1 MENIQ
6 AVESEFIKE
15 DEREYREYAKFNRG
29 YEVIKRVFDFISSF
43 MVSLILIIPCLL
55 IALLIFIVDPGNP
68 FFIQERVGKDNKP
81 LKIVKF
87 RSMKKNADDL
97 KHMLTP
103 EEYERYLKE
112 FKLDNDPRLLPH
124 NIGKYIRKLSVD
136 EIPQIIF
143 NICLKGDMSVVGPRP
158 ILRKEME
165 LNYTPEQQE
174 ALTGVKPGLT
184 GYWQAYGRNNVGYS
198 DGERQRMELYYVQNR
213 SIGLDI
219 KIIFRTV
226 KAVLSQDGVK

>member
-15 DEREYREYAKFNRG
+15 DGREDREYAKSNRG
-29 YEVIKRVFDFISSF
+29 YEVIKRIFDFVSSF
-43 MVSLILIIPCLL
+43 VVSLILIIPCLL

-165 LNYTPEQQE
+165 LNYTPEQQD

-184 GYWQAYGRNNVGYS
+184 GYWQAYGRNNVGYC

-213 SIGLDI
+213 SIGLDL

>member
-6 AVESEFIKE
+6 AVESEVIE
-15 DEREYREYAKFNRG
+15 DASENQEYAKSNLG
-29 YEVIKRVFDFISSF
+29 YEAVKRVFDFVSSF

-97 KHMLTP
+97 KHMLTH

-165 LNYTPEQQE
+165 LNYTPGQQA
-174 ALTGVKPGLT
+174 ALTSVKPGLT
-184 GYWQAYGRNNVGYS
+184 GYWQAYGRNNVGYC
-198 DGERQRMELYYVQNR
+198 DGERQRMELFYIQNR
-213 SIGLDI
+213 GIKTDI
-219 KIIFRTV
+219 KIIFQTI
-226 KAVLSQDGVK
+226 KAVCTQRGAK

>member
-15 DEREYREYAKFNRG
+15 DGREDREYAKSNQG
-29 YEVIKRVFDFISSF
+29 YEVIKRIFDFVSSF
-43 MVSLILIIPCLL
+43 VVSLILIIPCLL

-136 EIPQIIF
+136 EIPQIIY

>member
-15 DEREYREYAKFNRG
+15 DGREDREYAKSNQG
-29 YEVIKRVFDFISSF
+29 YEVIKRIFDFVSSF
-43 MVSLILIIPCLL
+43 VVSLILIIPCLL

-87 RSMKKNADDL
+87 KSMKKNADDL

-136 EIPQIIF
+136 EIPQIIY

-174 ALTGVKPGLT
+174 ALTSVKPGLT

>member
-15 DEREYREYAKFNRG
+15 DGREYREYAKSNRG
-29 YEVIKRVFDFISSF
+29 YEVIKRVFDFVSSF
-43 MVSLILIIPCLL
+43 LVSILLIIPCLL
-55 IALLIFIVDPGNP
+55 IALLIFIADPGNP
-68 FFIQERVGKDNKP
+68 FFVQERVGKDNKP

-97 KHMLTP
+97 KNMLTS

-124 NIGKYIRKLSVD
+124 NIGKYIRKLSID

-143 NICLKGDMSVVGPRP
+143 NICWKGDMSVVGPRP
-158 ILRKEME
+158 ILKEEME
-165 LNYTPEQQE
+165 LNYTPGQQA
-174 ALTGVKPGLT
+174 ALTSVKPGLT
-184 GYWQAYGRNNVGYS
+184 GYWQAYGRNNVGYC
-198 DGERQRMELYYVQNR
+198 DGERQRMELFYIQNR
-213 SIGLDI
+213 GIKTDV
-219 KIIFRTV
+219 KIIFQTI
-226 KAVLSQDGVK
+226 KAVCTQRGAK

>member
-15 DEREYREYAKFNRG
+15 DGREDREYAKSNQG
-29 YEVIKRVFDFISSF
+29 YEVIKRIFDFVSSF
-43 MVSLILIIPCLL
+43 VVSLILIIPCLL

-136 EIPQIIF
+136 EIPQIIY

-174 ALTGVKPGLT
+174 ALTSVKPGLT